1 MSNYISISIPEPCTQ
16 DWNAMIPNQQG
27 RLCNSCQKTVVDFT
41 TMSDTQIVN
50 YLQNN
55 KGGGCGIFHN
65 DQLESKILIPK
76 KPLPWLKYFF
86 TITLPAFLLSQ
97 KVWAQK
103 KIAKAEITLAKP
115 NIEVAKVVPIT
126 KVKDSVVLLDEVVV
140 KATKNLV
147 MKGAYTVGSYSF
159 LSCKTAG
166 ININVEKNKDIV
178 INDIN
183 IYPNPILQNTKMNI
197 SWKMEIIN
205 NQFVEVF
212 NANGT
217 LIQKELIPVST
228 KSKTAFFTLSQMAK
242 GLYIIRITDTKTQ
255 LKMSKEFIVI

>member
-1 MSNYISISIPEPCTQ
+1 
-16 DWNAMIPNQQG
+16 MIPNQQG

-97 KVWAQK
+97 KIWAQK

-115 NIEVAKVVPIT
+115 SIAVAKVVPIT

-140 KATKNLV
+140 KATKNQRR
-147 MKGAYTVGSYSF
+147 MGYFTTGAYSILSCSTVG
-159 LSCKTAG
+159 KTMKA
-166 ININVEKNKDIV
+166 EKNKEIV

-183 IYPNPILQNTKMNI
+183 IYPNPILANTKMNI
-197 SWKMEIIN
+197 SWNMEIIN

-228 KSKTAFFTLSQMAK
+228 KSKTAFFTLSQMVK